1 MIKVSKRVAAI
12 APSMTLAISAKANE
26 LKAAGERVINFGVGE
41 PDFNT
46 PSHIIDAAK
55 DALDKGYT
63 KYVAAAGLPALKK
76 AVCKKFK
83 EDNDLDY
90 SPSQIIISNG
100 AKHSIF
106 NAIFATIEDGDE
118 VIIPSPY
125 WLTYPEVVKSCGG
138 VPVYVKTTRES
149 GYKMTAEQLE
159 QAITPKTKMLIF
171 NTPSNPT
178 GAVYVESEIRKIA
191 EVCERHEILVLSDEI
206 YEKLIYGGEKHFSI
220 AACSPAMKELTI
232 VINGVSK
239 SYAMTGWR
247 LGYLACAEP
256 IAKAIA
262 SFQSHSTSN
271 VNTMTQY
278 ATLVALG
285 GDDKPMKDMIAAFGK
300 RREKMLSILDGYKSI
315 GLDYVK
321 PDGAFYV
328 MLVVDSLFG
337 KTHKGKKIEGSMDV
351 ADLLLTEKKVAVTPG
366 VCFGDDEAVRLSY
379 ALSEEDMI
387 EGLERIAAFAR
398 EVR

>member
-1 MIKVSKRVAAI
+1 MIKLSRKIASI

-26 LKAAGERVINFGVGE
+26 LKAAGEKVINFGVGE

-46 PSHIIDAAK
+46 PAHIVEAAK
-55 DALDKGYT
+55 EALDKGYT

-76 AVCKKFK
+76 AVCQKFERENGLTYK
-83 EDNDLDY
+83 
-90 SPSQIIISNG
+90 PSQIIISNG

-106 NAIFATIEDGDE
+106 NAVFALIEDGDE

-138 VPVYVKTTRES
+138 VPVFVETTRQS
-149 GYKMTAEQLE
+149 GYKMTAAQLE
-159 QAITPKTKMLIF
+159 KAITQKTKMLIF

-178 GAVYVESEIRKIA
+178 GAVYTEEEIRA
-191 EVCERHEILVLSDEI
+191 LAAVCLKHNICVLSDEI
-206 YEKLIYGGEKHFSI
+206 YERLIYGGEKHFSI
-220 AACSPAMKELTI
+220 AAVSPEMKELTI

-262 SFQSHSTSN
+262 SFQSHTTSN

-278 ATLVALG
+278 AAIAALE
-285 GDDKPMKDMIAAFGK
+285 GDDKPVSDMVKAFGE
-300 RREKMLSILDGYKSI
+300 RRDMAINILESYKKYDLS
-315 GLDYVK
+315 YVK
-321 PDGAFYV
+321 PDGAFYI
-328 MLVVDSLFG
+328 MLHVDGLYGKKFKGEVLKDSLQ
-337 KTHKGKKIEGSMDV
+337 V
-351 ADLLLTEKKVAVTPG
+351 ADLLLTHKKVAVTPG
-366 VCFGDDEAVRLSY
+366 VCFGDDTSVRLSY
-379 ALSEEDMI
+379 ALSPADLK
-387 EGLERIAAFAR
+387 EGLEKIAEFAQECR
-398 EVR
+398 

>member
-1 MIKVSKRVAAI
+1 MIKISKRVSSI

-46 PSHIIDAAK
+46 PAHIVEAAK

-63 KYVAAAGLPALKK
+63 RYVAAAGLPALKK
-76 AVCKKFK
+76 SVCEKLKK
-83 EDNDLDY
+83 DNNLEY
-90 SPSQIIISNG
+90 KPSQIIISNG

-106 NAIFATIEDGDE
+106 NAMFATVEDGDE

-138 VPVYVKTTRES
+138 VPVYVQTTREN
-149 GYKMTAEQLE
+149 GYKMTAAQLE
-159 QAITPKTKMLIF
+159 SAITKKTKMLVF

-178 GAVYVESEIRKIA
+178 GAVYSEKEIREIA
-191 EVCERHEILVLSDEI
+191 AVCEKHGILVLSDEI
-206 YEKLIYGGEKHFSI
+206 YEKLVYGGKKHYSI
-220 AACSPAMKELTI
+220 AAVSPAMKELTI

-278 ATLVALG
+278 ATIAALE
-285 GDDKPMKDMIAAFGK
+285 GDEKPMQDMIKAFEA
-300 RREKMLSILDGYKSI
+300 RRDKMVEILEGYKKY
-315 GLDYVK
+315 GLSYVR
-321 PDGAFYV
+321 PEGAFYV
-328 MLVVDSLFG
+328 MLVVESLYG
-337 KTHKGKKIEGSMDV
+337 KTCNGKKIEGSLDV

-366 VCFGDDEAVRLSY
+366 VCFGDDTTVRLSY
-379 ALSEEDMI
+379 ALSEADMI
-387 EGLERIAAFAR
+387 AGLEKIAEFAQ
-398 EVR
+398 EVK